1 TACRIGEISRDR
13 MNKYRLKAFQ
23 TVFCPDLRRKGAVAG
38 KSFHCSL
45 FFSNSA
51 LYVGNRQIG
60 VVFDSFK

>member
-1 TACRIGEISRDR
+1 

-38 KSFHCSL
+38 KSFHRSL

>member
-1 TACRIGEISRDR
+1 

-60 VVFDSFK
+60 VVFDSFKYFILFEL